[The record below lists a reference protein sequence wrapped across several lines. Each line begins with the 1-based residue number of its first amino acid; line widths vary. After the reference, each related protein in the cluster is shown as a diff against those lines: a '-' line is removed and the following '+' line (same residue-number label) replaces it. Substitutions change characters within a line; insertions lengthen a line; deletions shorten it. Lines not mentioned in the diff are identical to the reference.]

1 MTVLLKPWKRV
12 KKRSKLGP
20 RACHLQHPG
29 TETLGDQ
36 PEADGGFEVLS
47 LDLRQIALEA
57 RNAEY
62 NPKCFATVIVR
73 IREPKTTAL
82 IFASGK
88 MVCTGTKSEQQSEVA
103 ARKDFKIQNIV
114 GSCDVK
120 FPIRLECLAY
130 SPMGPFQA
138 MSRNVFQG

>member
-1 MTVLLKPWKRV
+1 MTVLLKPWKSKSDTVLFFKVLQLFKLEYDLFIFVTRGKE
-12 KKRSKLGP
+12 KK
-20 RACHLQHPG
+20 
-29 TETLGDQ
+29 
-36 PEADGGFEVLS
+36 

-62 NPKCFATVIVR
+62 NPKRFAAAIVR

-88 MVCTGTKSEQQSEVA
+88 MMFNLSGTQVCTGTKSEQQSEVA

-130 SPMGPFQA
+130 SPMGPFQ
-138 MSRNVFQG
+138 V